1 MGRASEKATKVHCT
15 AGKLQSNENTS
26 IIKISE
32 EFQSITSI
40 QLVSNFWL
48 GQKVLV
54 KKKKKN
60 NKKKNLLIMLF

>member
-1 MGRASEKATKVHCT
+1 MGRASEKATKVHCI
-15 AGKLQSNENTS
+15 AGKLQSNENIS

-60 NKKKNLLIMLF
+60 INKKNLLIMLF